1 MKQELPLGFL
11 LVPTSHPSLSCQT
24 LAARANEAS
33 TLTCGTRMKGF
44 VFSFVL
50 GIILAFLGTFMLWIP
65 GLGLGVFAALYT
77 AGNICA
83 LVSTMFLTGPCQ
95 QLKTMCAIERA
106 FATVMM
112 LVCMVLT
119 LLAAFWW
126 NNIGLALVFCVLQFL
141 AFTWYALSYVPYARE
156 SIIKLLKICF

>member
-1 MKQELPLGFL
+1 MDKLKKA
-11 LVPTSHPSLSCQT
+11 LSRGDEGGADGPGI
-24 LAARANEAS
+24 LERANEAS